1 MNYFTK
7 VLKYGLD
14 YTYYGVLNIVFNI
27 LYAIFS
33 ALAFVS
39 FIPML
44 DVLFKQ
50 TKGVYI
56 KPEYFGISNIR
67 EYLEDYFN
75 YYISRQLETDI
86 SSTLILVVGIVIFFF
101 LMKNLF
107 NYLALYNIT
116 FVKNGLLKNLR
127 GKLYSKVVSM
137 PISYFLNKKKGDLMS
152 RITADILEIQ
162 TSYLSILELMVRE
175 PLTILFTLIVMF
187 TISPELTLFV
197 ILFIPISGFIISII
211 GKKLRKDS
219 KEVQQQQSN
228 FLSMIDET
236 ISGQKVIKSFLSESF
251 FNQKFDSINEM
262 LYKFSNKV
270 INRKNLAGPF
280 SEFMGILVI
289 GVLLW
294 FGGKMVLINETIS
307 GTTFIVFMGLAY
319 NILTPAKNL
328 SKSFYSIKKG
338 NAAAER
344 VFEIIEFKPE
354 NDSNRDQL
362 LETFIDKIE
371 FKNVDFSFGQT
382 KILDKISFTIK
393 KGESVALVG
402 SSGSGK
408 TTIANLLNGFYNSD
422 SGSISIDGME
432 ISSITRESL
441 YKKISIVTQESILF
455 NDTIMNNIRIG
466 DLDSIDGDIINA
478 AKEANAHEFILEQ
491 NEKYDTNIGDYGGK
505 LSGGQKQRITIARA
519 MLKSPSILI
528 LDEATSSLDSESE
541 KHVQS
546 AIENLMNQRTVF
558 VIAHR
563 LSTVH
568 NASKI
573 LVLDNGK
580 IVQEGKHEELV
591 NIDGLYKQLHKM
603 QFRT

>member
-50 TKGVYI
+50 TKEVYI
-56 KPEYFGISNIR
+56 EPEYSGISNIR

-127 GKLYSKVVSM
+127 GKLYSKVISM

-344 VFEIIEFKPE
+344 VFEIIEFKTE

-362 LETFIDKIE
+362 LETFKDKIE
-371 FKNVDFSFGQT
+371 FKNVDFSYGQS

-393 KGESVALVG
+393 KGQSVALVG

-491 NEKYDTNIGDYGGK
+491 SEKYDTNIGDYGGK

-541 KHVQS
+541 KKIQD
-546 AIENLMNQRTVF
+546 AIDKLMLDKTSLI
-558 VIAHR
+558 IAHKF
-563 LSTVH
+563 STIKKCD
-568 NASKI
+568 KI
-573 LVLDNGK
+573 ILIDKGR
-580 IVQEGKHEELV
+580 IVAEGTHDELI
-591 NIDGLYKQLHKM
+591 NSNSSYKNMNELQM
-603 QFRT
+603 

>member
-50 TKGVYI
+50 TKEVYI
-56 KPEYFGISNIR
+56 EPEYSGISNIR

-127 GKLYSKVVSM
+127 GKLYSKVISM

-344 VFEIIEFKPE
+344 VFEIIEFKTE

-362 LETFIDKIE
+362 LETFKDKIE
-371 FKNVDFSFGQT
+371 FKNVDFSYGQS

-393 KGESVALVG
+393 KGQSVALVG

-491 NEKYDTNIGDYGGK
+491 SEKYDTNIGDYGGK
-505 LSGGQKQRITIARA
+505 LSGGQKQRLTIARA

-541 KHVQS
+541 KKIQD
-546 AIENLMNQRTVF
+546 AIDKLMLDKTSLI
-558 VIAHR
+558 IAHKF
-563 LSTVH
+563 STIKKCD
-568 NASKI
+568 KI
-573 LVLDNGK
+573 ILIDKGR
-580 IVQEGKHEELV
+580 IVAEGTHDELI
-591 NIDGLYKQLHKM
+591 NSNSSYKNMNELQM
-603 QFRT
+603 

>member
-50 TKGVYI
+50 TKEVYI
-56 KPEYFGISNIR
+56 EPEYSGISNVR

-127 GKLYSKVVSM
+127 GKLYSKVISM

-344 VFEIIEFKPE
+344 VFEIIEFKTE

-362 LETFIDKIE
+362 LETFKDKIE
-371 FKNVDFSFGQT
+371 FKNVDFSYGQS

-393 KGESVALVG
+393 KGQSVALVG

-491 NEKYDTNIGDYGGK
+491 SEKYDTNIGDYGGK

-541 KHVQS
+541 KKIQD
-546 AIENLMNQRTVF
+546 AIDKLMLDKTSLI
-558 VIAHR
+558 IAHKF
-563 LSTVH
+563 STIKKCD
-568 NASKI
+568 KI
-573 LVLDNGK
+573 ILIDKGR
-580 IVQEGKHEELV
+580 IVAEGTHDELI
-591 NIDGLYKQLHKM
+591 NSNSSYKNMNELQM
-603 QFRT
+603 

>member
-1 MNYFTK
+1 MNYFTR
-7 VLKYGLD
+7 VLKYGID
-14 YTYYGVLNIVFNI
+14 YSYFGLLNIVFNI
-27 LYAIFS
+27 LDAIFS

-50 TKGVYI
+50 TEIVYT
-56 KPEYFGISNIR
+56 KPEYTGIGNIR
-67 EYLEDYFN
+67 EYLESYFN
-75 YYISRQLETDI
+75 YYLSNQLETDV
-86 SSTLILVVGIVIFFF
+86 SSTLIIVVGIVVFFF
-101 LMKNLF
+101 LMKNIF

-127 GKLYSKVVSM
+127 ENLYSKVLNM

-187 TISPELTLFV
+187 TISPRLTLFV
-197 ILFIPISGFIISII
+197 TLFIPISGFIISII

-228 FLSMIDET
+228 FLSIIDET

-251 FNQKFDSINEM
+251 FLDKFKSINS
-262 LYKFSNKV
+262 LLFKFSNKV

-344 VFEIIEFKPE
+344 VFEIIEYNNDRVDQKRDVELIKFE
-354 NDSNRDQL
+354 NKI
-362 LETFIDKIE
+362 TFENIE
-371 FKNVDFSFGQT
+371 FNYGDS
-382 KILDKISFTIK
+382 KILDKISFTIN

-408 TTIANLLNGFYNSD
+408 TTIANILNGFFNPK
-422 SGSISIDGME
+422 SGNLLIDNNNISQ
-432 ISSITRESL
+432 ITKESL
-441 YKKISIVTQESILF
+441 YKNISIVTQESILF
-455 NDTIMNNIRIG
+455 NDSILNNIKIG
-466 DLDSIDGDIINA
+466 NLDSKKEDVINA
-478 AKEANAHEFILEQ
+478 AKEANAHEFIEQ
-491 NEKYDTNIGDYGGK
+491 QLDGYNTMIGDYGNK
-505 LSGGQKQRITIARA
+505 LSGGQKQRLTIARA

-528 LDEATSSLDSESE
+528 LDEATSSLDSKSE
-541 KHVQS
+541 KKIQD
-546 AIENLMNQRTVF
+546 AINKLMQGKTSLI
-558 VIAHR
+558 IAHKF
-563 LSTVH
+563 STIKKCD
-568 NASKI
+568 KI
-573 LVLDNGK
+573 ILIDKGK
-580 IVQEGKHEELV
+580 IIAQGTHEELI
-591 NIDGLYKQLHKM
+591 NSNSSYKNMNELQI
-603 QFRT
+603 

>member
-1 MNYFTK
+1 MNYFTR

-14 YTYYGVLNIVFNI
+14 YTYYGVLNIIFNI

-50 TKGVYI
+50 TKDVYTE
-56 KPEYFGISNIR
+56 PEYSGISNIR

-127 GKLYSKVVSM
+127 GKLYSRVISM

-236 ISGQKVIKSFLSESF
+236 ISGQKVIKSFLSESY
-251 FNQKFDSINEM
+251 FNQKFNSINKM

-344 VFEIIEFKPE
+344 VFEIIEFQPD

-362 LETFIDKIE
+362 LETFNDKIE
-371 FKNVDFSFGQT
+371 FKNVDFSYGQT
-382 KILDKISFTIK
+382 KILDKITFSIK

-408 TTIANLLNGFYNSD
+408 TTIANLLNGFYNSN

-432 ISSITRESL
+432 ISSITRDSL
-441 YKKISIVTQESILF
+441 YKNISIVTQESILF

-466 DLDSIDGDIINA
+466 DLDSMDEDIVNA
-478 AKEANAHEFILEQ
+478 AKEANAHEFIIQQIEQ
-491 NEKYDTNIGDYGGK
+491 YDTNIGDYGGK
-505 LSGGQKQRITIARA
+505 LSGGQKQRLTIARA

-541 KHVQS
+541 KKIQD
-546 AIENLMNQRTVF
+546 AIDKLMLDKTSLI
-558 VIAHR
+558 IAHKF
-563 LSTVH
+563 STIKKCD
-568 NASKI
+568 KI
-573 LVLDNGK
+573 ILIDKGR
-580 IVQEGKHEELV
+580 IVAEGTHDELI
-591 NIDGLYKQLHKM
+591 NSNSSYKNMNELQM
-603 QFRT
+603 

>member
-7 VLKYGLD
+7 VLKYGLE
-14 YTYYGVLNIVFNI
+14 YSYFAVLNILFNI

-50 TKGVYI
+50 TKKVYEA
-56 KPEYFGISNIR
+56 PVYLGIGNIR
-67 EYLEDYFN
+67 EYAENYFN
-75 YYISRQLETDI
+75 YYISKQLETDI
-86 SSTLILVVGIVIFFF
+86 STTLIIVVSIVIFFF
-101 LMKNLF
+101 LMKNVF
-107 NYLALYNIT
+107 NYLALFNIT
-116 FVKNGLLKNLR
+116 FVKNGLLKKLR
-127 GKLYSKVVSM
+127 ESLYSKVLVM
-137 PISYFLNKKKGDLMS
+137 PIPYFINKKKGDLMS

-211 GKKLRKDS
+211 GKRLRKDS

-228 FLSMIDET
+228 FLSIIDET

-251 FNQKFDSINEM
+251 FSRKFDKINHL
-262 LYKFSNKV
+262 LYKYSNKV

-294 FGGKMVLINETIS
+294 FGGRMVLVSESIS

-344 VFEIIEFKPE
+344 VFEIIEYDKYSNDGTRNIEIEEFK
-354 NDSNRDQL
+354 
-362 LETFIDKIE
+362 DKISFQDLE
-371 FKNVDFSFGQT
+371 FSYGES
-382 KILDKISFTIK
+382 KILDGITFTIK

-408 TTIANLLNGFYNSD
+408 STIANLLNGFFSAD
-422 SGSISIDGME
+422 SGSLLIDGIN
-432 ISSITRESL
+432 ISDIKRESL
-441 YKKISIVTQESILF
+441 YKNISIVTQESILF
-455 NDTIMNNIRIG
+455 NDNIFNNIKIG
-466 DLDSIDGDIINA
+466 NLDSEKEDIISA
-478 AKEANAHEFILEQ
+478 AKEANAHEFIEEQ
-491 NEKYDTNIGDYGGK
+491 INGYETVIGDYGNK
-505 LSGGQKQRITIARA
+505 LSGGQKQRLTIARA

-528 LDEATSSLDSESE
+528 LDEATSSLDSKSE
-541 KHVQS
+541 KKIQD
-546 AIENLMNQRTVF
+546 AINKLMQGKTSLI
-558 VIAHR
+558 IAHKF
-563 LSTVH
+563 STIKKCD
-568 NASKI
+568 KI
-573 LVLDNGK
+573 ILIDKGR
-580 IVQEGKHEELV
+580 IIAQGTHEELI
-591 NIDGLYKQLHKM
+591 NSNSSYKNMNELQI
-603 QFRT
+603 

>member
-1 MNYFTK
+1 MNYFTR
-7 VLKYGLD
+7 VLKYGID
-14 YTYYGVLNIVFNI
+14 YSYFGLLNILFNI

-50 TKGVYI
+50 TEIIYT
-56 KPEYFGISNIR
+56 KPEYTGIGNIR
-67 EYLEDYFN
+67 EYLESYFN
-75 YYISRQLETDI
+75 YYLSNQLETDV
-86 SSTLILVVGIVIFFF
+86 SSTLIIVVGIVVFFF
-101 LMKNLF
+101 LMKNIF

-127 GKLYSKVVSM
+127 ENLYSKVLNM

-187 TISPELTLFV
+187 TISPRLTLFV
-197 ILFIPISGFIISII
+197 TLFIPISGFIISII

-228 FLSMIDET
+228 FLSIIDET

-251 FNQKFDSINEM
+251 FLDKFKGINS
-262 LYKFSNKV
+262 LLFKFSNKV

-294 FGGKMVLINETIS
+294 FGGKMVLISETIS

-344 VFEIIEFKPE
+344 VFEIIEYNNDRVDQKRDVELIKFE
-354 NDSNRDQL
+354 NKI
-362 LETFIDKIE
+362 TFENIE
-371 FKNVDFSFGQT
+371 FNYGDS
-382 KILDKISFTIK
+382 KILDKISFTIN

-408 TTIANLLNGFYNSD
+408 TTIANILNGFFNPK
-422 SGSISIDGME
+422 SGNLLIDNNNISK
-432 ISSITRESL
+432 ITKESL
-441 YKKISIVTQESILF
+441 YKNISIVTQESILF
-455 NDTIMNNIRIG
+455 NDSILNNIKIG
-466 DLDSIDGDIINA
+466 NLDSKKEDVINA
-478 AKEANAHEFILEQ
+478 AKEANAHEFIEQ
-491 NEKYDTNIGDYGGK
+491 QLDGYNTMIGDYGNK
-505 LSGGQKQRITIARA
+505 LSGGQKQRLTIARA

-528 LDEATSSLDSESE
+528 LDEATSSLDSKSE
-541 KHVQS
+541 KKIQD
-546 AIENLMNQRTVF
+546 AINKLMQGKTSLI
-558 VIAHR
+558 IAHKF
-563 LSTVH
+563 STIKKCD
-568 NASKI
+568 KI
-573 LVLDNGK
+573 ILIDKGK
-580 IVQEGKHEELV
+580 IIAQGTHEELI
-591 NIDGLYKQLHKM
+591 NSNSSYKNMNELQI
-603 QFRT
+603 

>member
-14 YTYYGVLNIVFNI
+14 YTYFGVLNIVFNI

-50 TKGVYI
+50 TKEVYTE
-56 KPEYFGISNIR
+56 PQYSGINNIR

-75 YYISRQLETDI
+75 YYISKQLETDI
-86 SSTLILVVGIVIFFF
+86 SSTLILVIGIVIFFF

-116 FVKNGLLKNLR
+116 FLKNGLLKELR
-127 GKLYSKVVSM
+127 GKLYSKVISM

-175 PLTILFTLIVMF
+175 PLTIFFTLVVMF

-251 FNQKFDSINEM
+251 FNQKFNSINEM
-262 LYKFSNKV
+262 LYRFSNKV

-294 FGGKMVLINETIS
+294 FGGKMVLINQTIS

-344 VFEIIEFKPE
+344 VFEIIEYIPD
-354 NDSNRDQL
+354 NDSNRDQV
-362 LETFIDKIE
+362 LETFSDKIE
-371 FKNVDFSFGQT
+371 FKNVDFSYGQS
-382 KILDKISFTIK
+382 KILNKISFTIK
-393 KGESVALVG
+393 KGQSVALVG

-408 TTIANLLNGFYNSD
+408 TTIANLLNGFYNSE
-422 SGSISIDGME
+422 SGSISIDGMK

-441 YKKISIVTQESILF
+441 YKNISIVTQESILF

-466 DLDSIDGDIINA
+466 DLDSTDEDIVNA
-478 AKEANAHEFILEQ
+478 AKEANADKFIHEQIK
-491 NEKYDTNIGDYGGK
+491 KYDTNIGDYGGK
-505 LSGGQKQRITIARA
+505 LSGGQKQRLTIARA

-528 LDEATSSLDSESE
+528 LDEATASLDSESE
-541 KHVQS
+541 KKIQD
-546 AIENLMNQRTVF
+546 AIEKLMEGKTSLI
-558 VIAHR
+558 IAHKF
-563 LSTVH
+563 STIKKCD
-568 NASKI
+568 KI
-573 LVLDNGK
+573 LVLDKGR
-580 IVQEGKHEELV
+580 IVAEGSHEELI
-591 NIDGLYKQLHKM
+591 NSNSSYKNMNDLQI
-603 QFRT
+603 

>member
-1 MNYFTK
+1 MNYFTR
-7 VLKYGLD
+7 VLKYGID
-14 YTYYGVLNIVFNI
+14 YSYFGLLNILFNI

-50 TKGVYI
+50 TEIVYT
-56 KPEYFGISNIR
+56 KPEYTGIGNIR
-67 EYLEDYFN
+67 EYLESYFN
-75 YYISRQLETDI
+75 YYLSNQLETDV
-86 SSTLILVVGIVIFFF
+86 SSTLIIVVGIVVFFF
-101 LMKNLF
+101 LMKNIF

-127 GKLYSKVVSM
+127 ENLYSKVLNM

-187 TISPELTLFV
+187 TISPRLTLFV
-197 ILFIPISGFIISII
+197 TLFIPISGFIISII

-228 FLSMIDET
+228 FLSIIDET

-251 FNQKFDSINEM
+251 FLDKFKSINS
-262 LYKFSNKV
+262 LLFKFSNKV

-294 FGGKMVLINETIS
+294 FGGKMVLISETIS

-344 VFEIIEFKPE
+344 VFEIIEYNNDRVDQKRDVELIKFE
-354 NDSNRDQL
+354 NKI
-362 LETFIDKIE
+362 TFENIE
-371 FKNVDFSFGQT
+371 FNYGDS
-382 KILDKISFTIK
+382 KILDKISFTIN

-408 TTIANLLNGFYNSD
+408 TTIANILNGFFNPK
-422 SGSISIDGME
+422 SGNLLIDNNNISQ
-432 ISSITRESL
+432 ITKESL
-441 YKKISIVTQESILF
+441 YKNISIVTQESILF
-455 NDTIMNNIRIG
+455 NDSILNNIKIG
-466 DLDSIDGDIINA
+466 NLDSKKEDVINA
-478 AKEANAHEFILEQ
+478 AKEANAHEFIEQ
-491 NEKYDTNIGDYGGK
+491 QLDGYNTMIGDYGNK
-505 LSGGQKQRITIARA
+505 LSGGQKQRLTIARA

-528 LDEATSSLDSESE
+528 LDEATSSLDSKSE
-541 KHVQS
+541 KKIQD
-546 AIENLMNQRTVF
+546 AINKLMQGKTSLI
-558 VIAHR
+558 IAHKF
-563 LSTVH
+563 STIKKCD
-568 NASKI
+568 KI
-573 LVLDNGK
+573 ILIDKGR
-580 IVQEGKHEELV
+580 IIAQGTHEELI
-591 NIDGLYKQLHKM
+591 NSNSSYKNMNELQI
-603 QFRT
+603 

>member
-50 TKGVYI
+50 TKEVYI
-56 KPEYFGISNIR
+56 EPEYSGISNIR
-67 EYLEDYFN
+67 EYLQDYFN

-127 GKLYSKVVSM
+127 GKLYSKVISM

-344 VFEIIEFKPE
+344 VFEIIEFKPD

-362 LETFIDKIE
+362 LETFKDKIE
-371 FKNVDFSFGQT
+371 FKNVDFSYGQS
-382 KILDKISFTIK
+382 KILDEISFTIK
-393 KGESVALVG
+393 KGQSVALVG

-466 DLDSIDGDIINA
+466 DLDSIDENIVNA

-491 NEKYDTNIGDYGGK
+491 SEKYDTNIGDYGGK
-505 LSGGQKQRITIARA
+505 LSGGQKQRLTIARA

-541 KHVQS
+541 KKIQD
-546 AIENLMNQRTVF
+546 AIDKLMLNKTSLI
-558 VIAHR
+558 IAHKF
-563 LSTVH
+563 STIKKCD
-568 NASKI
+568 KI
-573 LVLDNGK
+573 ILIDKGR
-580 IVQEGKHEELV
+580 IVAEGTHDELI
-591 NIDGLYKQLHKM
+591 NSNSSYKNMNELQM
-603 QFRT
+603 

>member
-1 MNYFTK
+1 MSYFTR
-7 VLKYGLD
+7 VLKYGIE
-14 YTYYGVLNIVFNI
+14 YYYYGVLNILFNI

-50 TKGVYI
+50 TKTVYTEP
-56 KPEYFGISNIR
+56 KYVGFSNIL
-67 EYLEDYFN
+67 EYTEDYFN
-75 YYISRQLETDI
+75 YYLSNQLETDI

-127 GKLYSKVVSM
+127 ENLYSKVLNM

-175 PLTILFTLIVMF
+175 PLTIIFTLIVMF
-187 TISPELTLFV
+187 TISPQLTIFV
-197 ILFIPISGFIISII
+197 SIFIPISGFIISII

-228 FLSMIDET
+228 FLSIIDET
-236 ISGQKVIKSFLSESF
+236 ISGQKVIKSFLSENF
-251 FNQKFDSINEM
+251 FHNKFKSINYL
-262 LYKFSNKV
+262 LYRFSNKV

-280 SEFMGILVI
+280 SEFMGILII

-294 FGGKMVLINETIS
+294 FGGKMVLISETIS

-344 VFEIIEFKPE
+344 VFEIIEYNKNK
-354 NDSNRDQL
+354 NDEKR
-362 LETFIDKIE
+362 TVE
-371 FKNVDFSFGQT
+371 FKKFEKQITFNNVEFKYGEQ

-408 TTIANLLNGFYNSD
+408 TTIANLLNGFFSPT
-422 SGSISIDGME
+422 SGNLLIDDMDISN
-432 ISSITRESL
+432 ITKKSL
-441 YKKISIVTQESILF
+441 YRNISIVTQESILF
-455 NDTIMNNIRIG
+455 NDSILNNIRIG
-466 DLDSIDGDIINA
+466 NLDASKEDIIEA
-478 AKEANAHEFILEQ
+478 SKEANAHEFIQEQ
-491 NEKYDTNIGDYGGK
+491 LNKYDTTIGDYGNN
-505 LSGGQKQRITIARA
+505 LSGGQKQRLTIARA

-528 LDEATSSLDSESE
+528 LDEATSSLDSKSE
-541 KHVQS
+541 KKIQDE
-546 AIENLMNQRTVF
+546 IDKLMYGKTSLI
-558 VIAHR
+558 IAHKF
-563 LSTVH
+563 STIK
-568 NASKI
+568 NCDKI
-573 LVLDNGK
+573 ILIDKGR
-580 IVQEGKHEELV
+580 IIAEGTHEELI
-591 NIDGLYKQLHKM
+591 NSNSSYKNLNELQI
-603 QFRT
+603 

>member
-1 MNYFTK
+1 MSYFTR
-7 VLKYGLD
+7 VLKYGID
-14 YTYYGVLNIVFNI
+14 YSYFGLLNLLFNI

-50 TKGVYI
+50 TEITYS
-56 KPEYFGISNIR
+56 KPEYTGIGNIR
-67 EYLEDYFN
+67 EYLENYFN
-75 YYISRQLETDI
+75 YYLSNQLETDV
-86 SSTLILVVGIVIFFF
+86 SSTLIIVVGIVVFFF
-101 LMKNLF
+101 LMKNIF

-127 GKLYSKVVSM
+127 ENLYSKVLNM

-187 TISPELTLFV
+187 TISPRLTLFV
-197 ILFIPISGFIISII
+197 TLFIPISGFIISII

-228 FLSMIDET
+228 FLSIIDET

-251 FNQKFDSINEM
+251 FLDKFKSINS
-262 LYKFSNKV
+262 LLFKFSNKV

-294 FGGKMVLINETIS
+294 FGGKMVLISETIS

-344 VFEIIEFKPE
+344 VFEIIEYNNDRVDQKRDVELIKFE
-354 NDSNRDQL
+354 NKI
-362 LETFIDKIE
+362 TFENIE
-371 FKNVDFSFGQT
+371 FNYGDS
-382 KILDKISFTIK
+382 KILDKISFTIN

-408 TTIANLLNGFYNSD
+408 TTIANILNGFFNPK
-422 SGSISIDGME
+422 SGNLLIDNNNISQ
-432 ISSITRESL
+432 ITKESL
-441 YKKISIVTQESILF
+441 YKNISIVTQESILF
-455 NDTIMNNIRIG
+455 NDSILNNIKIG
-466 DLDSIDGDIINA
+466 NLDSKKEDVINA
-478 AKEANAHEFILEQ
+478 AKEANAHEFIEQ
-491 NEKYDTNIGDYGGK
+491 QLDGYNTMIGDYGNK
-505 LSGGQKQRITIARA
+505 LSGGQKQRLTIARA

-528 LDEATSSLDSESE
+528 LDEATSSLDSKSE
-541 KHVQS
+541 KKIQD
-546 AIENLMNQRTVF
+546 AINKLMEGKTSLI
-558 VIAHR
+558 IAHKF
-563 LSTVH
+563 STIKKCD
-568 NASKI
+568 KI
-573 LVLDNGK
+573 ILIDKGK
-580 IVQEGKHEELV
+580 IIAQGTHEELI
-591 NIDGLYKQLHKM
+591 NSNSSYKNMNELQI
-603 QFRT
+603 

>member
-1 MNYFTK
+1 MNYFTR
-7 VLKYGLD
+7 VLKYGID
-14 YTYYGVLNIVFNI
+14 YSYFGLLNILFNI

-50 TKGVYI
+50 TEIVYT
-56 KPEYFGISNIR
+56 KPEYTGIGNIR
-67 EYLEDYFN
+67 EYLESYFN
-75 YYISRQLETDI
+75 YYLSNQLETDV
-86 SSTLILVVGIVIFFF
+86 SSTLIIVVGIVVFFF
-101 LMKNLF
+101 LMKNIF

-127 GKLYSKVVSM
+127 ENLYSKVLNM

-187 TISPELTLFV
+187 TISPRLTLFV
-197 ILFIPISGFIISII
+197 TLFIPISGFIISII

-228 FLSMIDET
+228 FLSIIDET

-251 FNQKFDSINEM
+251 FLDKFKSINS
-262 LYKFSNKV
+262 LLFKFSNKV

-294 FGGKMVLINETIS
+294 FGGKMVLISETIS

-344 VFEIIEFKPE
+344 VFEIIEYNNDRVDQKRDVELIKFE
-354 NDSNRDQL
+354 NKI
-362 LETFIDKIE
+362 TFENIE
-371 FKNVDFSFGQT
+371 FNYGDS
-382 KILDKISFTIK
+382 KILDKISFTIN

-408 TTIANLLNGFYNSD
+408 TTIANILNGFFNPK
-422 SGSISIDGME
+422 SGNLLIDNNNISQ
-432 ISSITRESL
+432 ITKESL
-441 YKKISIVTQESILF
+441 YKNISIVTQESILF
-455 NDTIMNNIRIG
+455 NDSILNNIKIG
-466 DLDSIDGDIINA
+466 NLDSKKEDVINA
-478 AKEANAHEFILEQ
+478 AKESNAHEFIEQ
-491 NEKYDTNIGDYGGK
+491 QLDGYNTMIGDYGNK
-505 LSGGQKQRITIARA
+505 LSGGQKQRLTIARA

-528 LDEATSSLDSESE
+528 LDEATSSLDSKSE
-541 KHVQS
+541 KKIQD
-546 AIENLMNQRTVF
+546 AINKLMQGKTSLI
-558 VIAHR
+558 IAHKF
-563 LSTVH
+563 STIKKCD
-568 NASKI
+568 KI
-573 LVLDNGK
+573 ILIDKGK
-580 IVQEGKHEELV
+580 IIAKGTHEELI
-591 NIDGLYKQLHKM
+591 NSNSSYKNMNELQI
-603 QFRT
+603 

>member
-50 TKGVYI
+50 TKEVYI
-56 KPEYFGISNIR
+56 EPEYSGISNVR

-127 GKLYSKVVSM
+127 GKLYSKVISM

-344 VFEIIEFKPE
+344 VFEIIEFKPD

-362 LETFIDKIE
+362 LETFKDKIE
-371 FKNVDFSFGQT
+371 FKNVDFSYGQS

-393 KGESVALVG
+393 KGQSVALVG

-491 NEKYDTNIGDYGGK
+491 SEKYDTNIGDYGGK
-505 LSGGQKQRITIARA
+505 LSGGQKQRLTIARA

-541 KHVQS
+541 KKIQD
-546 AIENLMNQRTVF
+546 AIDKLMVDKTSLI
-558 VIAHR
+558 IAHKF
-563 LSTVH
+563 STIKKCD
-568 NASKI
+568 KI
-573 LVLDNGK
+573 ILIDKGR
-580 IVQEGKHEELV
+580 IVAEGTHDELI
-591 NIDGLYKQLHKM
+591 NSNSSYKNMNELQM
-603 QFRT
+603 

>member
-7 VLKYGLD
+7 VLKYGLE
-14 YTYYGVLNIVFNI
+14 YSYFAVLNILFNI

-50 TKGVYI
+50 TKKVYEV
-56 KPEYFGISNIR
+56 PEYSGIGNIR
-67 EYLEDYFN
+67 EYAENYFN
-75 YYISRQLETDI
+75 YYISKQLETDI
-86 SSTLILVVGIVIFFF
+86 STTLIIVVSIVIFFF
-101 LMKNLF
+101 LMKNVF
-107 NYLALYNIT
+107 NYLALFNIT
-116 FVKNGLLKNLR
+116 FVKNGLLKKLR
-127 GKLYSKVVSM
+127 ESLYSKVLVM
-137 PISYFLNKKKGDLMS
+137 PIPYFINKKKGDLMS

-211 GKKLRKDS
+211 GKRLRKDS

-228 FLSMIDET
+228 FLSIIDET

-251 FNQKFDSINEM
+251 FSRKFDKINHS
-262 LYKFSNKV
+262 LYKYSNKV

-294 FGGKMVLINETIS
+294 FGGRMVLVSESIS

-344 VFEIIEFKPE
+344 VFEIIEYDKYTNDGTQNIEIEEFK
-354 NDSNRDQL
+354 
-362 LETFIDKIE
+362 DKISFQDLE
-371 FKNVDFSFGQT
+371 FSYGES
-382 KILDKISFTIK
+382 KILDGITFTIK

-408 TTIANLLNGFYNSD
+408 STIANLLNGFFSAD
-422 SGSISIDGME
+422 SGSLLIDGIN
-432 ISSITRESL
+432 ISDIKRESL
-441 YKKISIVTQESILF
+441 YKNISIVTQESILF
-455 NDTIMNNIRIG
+455 NDNIFNNIKIG
-466 DLDSIDGDIINA
+466 NLDAEKEDIIRA
-478 AKEANAHEFILEQ
+478 AKEANAHEFIEEQ
-491 NEKYDTNIGDYGGK
+491 INGYETVIGDYGNK
-505 LSGGQKQRITIARA
+505 LSGGQKQRLTIARA

-528 LDEATSSLDSESE
+528 LDEATSSLDSKSE
-541 KHVQS
+541 KKIQD
-546 AIENLMNQRTVF
+546 AINKLMQGKTSLI
-558 VIAHR
+558 IAHKF
-563 LSTVH
+563 STIKKCD
-568 NASKI
+568 KI
-573 LVLDNGK
+573 ILIDKGR
-580 IVQEGKHEELV
+580 IIAQGTHEELI
-591 NIDGLYKQLHKM
+591 NSNSSYKNMNELQI
-603 QFRT
+603 

>member
-7 VLKYGLD
+7 VLKYGLE
-14 YTYYGVLNIVFNI
+14 YSYFAVLNIIFNI

-50 TKGVYI
+50 TKKVYEAPI
-56 KPEYFGISNIR
+56 YSGIGNIR
-67 EYLEDYFN
+67 EYAENYFN
-75 YYISRQLETDI
+75 YYISKQLETDI
-86 SSTLILVVGIVIFFF
+86 SITLIIVVSIVIFFF
-101 LMKNLF
+101 LMKNVF
-107 NYLALYNIT
+107 NYLALFNIT
-116 FVKNGLLKNLR
+116 FVKNGLLKKLR
-127 GKLYSKVVSM
+127 ENLYSKVLVM
-137 PISYFLNKKKGDLMS
+137 PIPYFINKKKGDLMS

-219 KEVQQQQSN
+219 KQVQQQQSN
-228 FLSMIDET
+228 FLSILDET
-236 ISGQKVIKSFLSESF
+236 INGQKVIKSFLSESF
-251 FNQKFDSINEM
+251 FSRKFDKINYL
-262 LYKFSNKV
+262 LYRYSNKV

-294 FGGKMVLINETIS
+294 FGGRMVLVSESIS

-344 VFEIIEFKPE
+344 VFEIIEYDKYTNDRARNLEIEKFK
-354 NDSNRDQL
+354 
-362 LETFIDKIE
+362 DKISFQDLE
-371 FKNVDFSFGQT
+371 FSYGES
-382 KILDKISFTIK
+382 KILDGITFTIK

-408 TTIANLLNGFYNSD
+408 TTIANLLNGFFSAD
-422 SGSISIDGME
+422 SGSLLIDGIN
-432 ISSITRESL
+432 ISDIKRESL
-441 YKKISIVTQESILF
+441 YKNISIVTQESILF
-455 NDTIMNNIRIG
+455 NDNIFNNIKIG
-466 DLDSIDGDIINA
+466 NLDAEKEDIISA
-478 AKEANAHEFILEQ
+478 AKEANAHEFIEEQ
-491 NEKYDTNIGDYGGK
+491 INGYETVIGDYGNK
-505 LSGGQKQRITIARA
+505 LSGGQKQRLTIARA

-528 LDEATSSLDSESE
+528 LDEATSSLDSKSE
-541 KHVQS
+541 KKIQD
-546 AIENLMNQRTVF
+546 AINKLMQGKTSLI
-558 VIAHR
+558 IAHKF
-563 LSTVH
+563 STIRKCD
-568 NASKI
+568 KI
-573 LVLDNGK
+573 ILIDKGR
-580 IVQEGKHEELV
+580 IIAQGTHEELI
-591 NIDGLYKQLHKM
+591 NSNSLYKNMNELQI
-603 QFRT
+603 

>member
-7 VLKYGLD
+7 VLKYGLE
-14 YTYYGVLNIVFNI
+14 YSYFAVLNILFNI

-50 TKGVYI
+50 TKKVYEV
-56 KPEYFGISNIR
+56 PVYSGIGNIR
-67 EYLEDYFN
+67 EYAENYFN
-75 YYISRQLETDI
+75 YYISKQLETDI
-86 SSTLILVVGIVIFFF
+86 STTLIIVVSIVIFFF
-101 LMKNLF
+101 LMKNVF
-107 NYLALYNIT
+107 NYLALFNIT
-116 FVKNGLLKNLR
+116 FVKNGLLRKLR
-127 GKLYSKVVSM
+127 ESLYSKVLVM
-137 PISYFLNKKKGDLMS
+137 PIPYFINKKKGDLMS

-211 GKKLRKDS
+211 GKRLRKDS
-219 KEVQQQQSN
+219 KEVQKQQSN
-228 FLSMIDET
+228 FLSIIDET

-251 FNQKFDSINEM
+251 FSRKFDKINHS
-262 LYKFSNKV
+262 LYKYSNKV

-294 FGGKMVLINETIS
+294 FGGRMVLVSESIS

-344 VFEIIEFKPE
+344 VFEIIEYDKYTNDGTRNIEIEEFK
-354 NDSNRDQL
+354 
-362 LETFIDKIE
+362 DKISFQDLE
-371 FKNVDFSFGQT
+371 FSYGES
-382 KILDKISFTIK
+382 KILDGITFTIK

-408 TTIANLLNGFYNSD
+408 STIANLLNGFFSAD
-422 SGSISIDGME
+422 SGSLLIDGIN
-432 ISSITRESL
+432 ISDIKRESL
-441 YKKISIVTQESILF
+441 YKNISIVTQESILF
-455 NDTIMNNIRIG
+455 NDNIFNNIKIG
-466 DLDSIDGDIINA
+466 NLDAEKEDIIRA
-478 AKEANAHEFILEQ
+478 AKEANAHEFIEEQ
-491 NEKYDTNIGDYGGK
+491 INGYETVIGDYGNK
-505 LSGGQKQRITIARA
+505 LSGGQKQRLTIARA

-528 LDEATSSLDSESE
+528 LDEATSSLDSKSE
-541 KHVQS
+541 KKIQD
-546 AIENLMNQRTVF
+546 AINKLMQGKTSLI
-558 VIAHR
+558 IAHKF
-563 LSTVH
+563 STIKKCD
-568 NASKI
+568 KI
-573 LVLDNGK
+573 ILIDKGR
-580 IVQEGKHEELV
+580 IIAQGTHEELI
-591 NIDGLYKQLHKM
+591 NSNSSYKNMNELQI
-603 QFRT
+603 

>member
-1 MNYFTK
+1 MNYFTR

-14 YTYYGVLNIVFNI
+14 YSYFAVLNIIFNI

-50 TKGVYI
+50 TKKVYI
-56 KPEYFGISNIR
+56 EPEYTGISDIR
-67 EYLEDYFN
+67 EYAENYFN
-75 YYISRQLETDI
+75 YYISKQLETDI
-86 SSTLILVVGIVIFFF
+86 SSTLVIVVSIVIFFF
-101 LMKNLF
+101 LMKNIF

-116 FVKNGLLKNLR
+116 FVKNGLLKKLR
-127 GKLYSKVVSM
+127 ENLYSKVLLM

-187 TISPELTLFV
+187 TISPSLTLFV

-228 FLSMIDET
+228 FLSIIDET
-236 ISGQKVIKSFLSESF
+236 ISGQKVIKSFISESF
-251 FNQKFDSINEM
+251 FLKKFDQINNL
-262 LYKFSNKV
+262 LYRYSNKV
-270 INRKNLAGPF
+270 VNRKNLAGPF

-294 FGGKMVLINETIS
+294 FGGKMVLINASIS

-344 VFEIIEFKPE
+344 VFEIIEYNKE
-354 NDSNRDQL
+354 VNDLGRSIDMN
-362 LETFIDKIE
+362 EFNDKISFKDLE
-371 FKNVDFSFGQT
+371 FSYGES
-382 KILDKISFTIK
+382 KIIDKISFTIN
-393 KGESVALVG
+393 KGESIALVG

-408 TTIANLLNGFYNSD
+408 TTIANLLNGFFSANS
-422 SGSISIDGME
+422 GNIIIDG
-432 ISSITRESL
+432 INITDIRRESL
-441 YKKISIVTQESILF
+441 YKNISIVTQESILF
-455 NDTIMNNIRIG
+455 NDTIFNNIKIG
-466 DLDSIDGDIINA
+466 NLDSNKKDIINA
-478 AKEANAHEFILEQ
+478 AKEANAHDFIEDQ
-491 NEKYDTNIGDYGGK
+491 VNGYDTVIGDYGNK
-505 LSGGQKQRITIARA
+505 LSGGQKQRLTIARA

-528 LDEATSSLDSESE
+528 LDEATSSLDSKSE
-541 KHVQS
+541 KKIQD
-546 AIENLMNQRTVF
+546 AINKLMYGKTSLI
-558 VIAHR
+558 IAHKF
-563 LSTVH
+563 STIKKCD
-568 NASKI
+568 KI
-573 LVLDNGK
+573 ILIDKGR
-580 IVQEGKHEELV
+580 IVAQGTHDELI
-591 NIDGLYKQLHKM
+591 NSNSLYKNMNELQI
-603 QFRT
+603 

>member
-1 MNYFTK
+1 MNYFTR

-14 YTYYGVLNIVFNI
+14 YTYYGVLNIIFNI

-50 TKGVYI
+50 TKDVYTE
-56 KPEYFGISNIR
+56 PEYSGISNIR

-127 GKLYSKVVSM
+127 GKLYSRVISM

-236 ISGQKVIKSFLSESF
+236 ISGQKVIKSFLSESY
-251 FNQKFDSINEM
+251 FNQKFNRINEM

-344 VFEIIEFKPE
+344 VFEIIEFQPD

-362 LETFIDKIE
+362 LETFNDKIE
-371 FKNVDFSFGQT
+371 FKNVDFSYGQT
-382 KILDKISFTIK
+382 KILDKISFSIK

-408 TTIANLLNGFYNSD
+408 TTIANLLNGFYNSN

-432 ISSITRESL
+432 ISSITRDSL
-441 YKKISIVTQESILF
+441 YKNISIVTQESILF

-466 DLDSIDGDIINA
+466 DLDSMDEDIVNA
-478 AKEANAHEFILEQ
+478 AKEANAHEFIIQQIEQ
-491 NEKYDTNIGDYGGK
+491 YDTNIGDYGGK
-505 LSGGQKQRITIARA
+505 LSGGQKQRLTIARA

-541 KHVQS
+541 KKIQD
-546 AIENLMNQRTVF
+546 AIDKLMLDKTSLI
-558 VIAHR
+558 IAHKF
-563 LSTVH
+563 STIKKCD
-568 NASKI
+568 KI
-573 LVLDNGK
+573 ILIDKGR
-580 IVQEGKHEELV
+580 IVAEGTHDELI
-591 NIDGLYKQLHKM
+591 NSNSSYKNMNELQM
-603 QFRT
+603 

>member
-1 MNYFTK
+1 MNYFTR
-7 VLKYGLD
+7 VLKYGID
-14 YTYYGVLNIVFNI
+14 YSYFGLLNILFNI

-50 TKGVYI
+50 TEIVYT
-56 KPEYFGISNIR
+56 KPEYTGIGNIR
-67 EYLEDYFN
+67 EYLESYFN
-75 YYISRQLETDI
+75 YYLSNQLETDV
-86 SSTLILVVGIVIFFF
+86 SSTLIIVVGIVVFFF
-101 LMKNLF
+101 LMKNIF

-127 GKLYSKVVSM
+127 ENLYSKVLNM

-187 TISPELTLFV
+187 TISPRLTLFV
-197 ILFIPISGFIISII
+197 TLFIPISGFIISII

-228 FLSMIDET
+228 FLSIIDET

-251 FNQKFDSINEM
+251 FLDKFKSINS
-262 LYKFSNKV
+262 LLFKFSNKV

-294 FGGKMVLINETIS
+294 FGGKMVLISETIS

-344 VFEIIEFKPE
+344 VFEIIEYNNDRVDQKRDVELIKFE
-354 NDSNRDQL
+354 NKI
-362 LETFIDKIE
+362 TFENIE
-371 FKNVDFSFGQT
+371 FNYGDS
-382 KILDKISFTIK
+382 KILDKISFNIN

-408 TTIANLLNGFYNSD
+408 TTIANILNGFFNPK
-422 SGSISIDGME
+422 SGNLLIDNNNISQ
-432 ISSITRESL
+432 ITKESL
-441 YKKISIVTQESILF
+441 YKNISIVTQESILF
-455 NDTIMNNIRIG
+455 NDSILNNIKIG
-466 DLDSIDGDIINA
+466 NLDSKKEDVINA
-478 AKEANAHEFILEQ
+478 AKEANAHEFIEQ
-491 NEKYDTNIGDYGGK
+491 QLDGYNTMIGDYGNK
-505 LSGGQKQRITIARA
+505 LSGGQKQRLTIARA
-519 MLKSPSILI
+519 ILKSPSILI
-528 LDEATSSLDSESE
+528 LDEATSSLDSKSE
-541 KHVQS
+541 KKIQD
-546 AIENLMNQRTVF
+546 AINKLMEGKTSLI
-558 VIAHR
+558 IAHKF
-563 LSTVH
+563 STIKKCD
-568 NASKI
+568 KI
-573 LVLDNGK
+573 ILIDKGR
-580 IVQEGKHEELV
+580 IIAQGTHEELI
-591 NIDGLYKQLHKM
+591 NSNSSYKNMNELQI
-603 QFRT
+603 

>member
-50 TKGVYI
+50 TKEVYI
-56 KPEYFGISNIR
+56 EPEYSGISNIR

-86 SSTLILVVGIVIFFF
+86 SSTLILVVGIVVFFF

-127 GKLYSKVVSM
+127 GKLYSKVISM

-344 VFEIIEFKPE
+344 VFEIIEFKTE

-362 LETFIDKIE
+362 LETFKDKIE
-371 FKNVDFSFGQT
+371 FKNVDFSYGQS

-393 KGESVALVG
+393 KGQSVALVG

-541 KHVQS
+541 KKIQD
-546 AIENLMNQRTVF
+546 AIDKLMLDKTSLI
-558 VIAHR
+558 IAHKF
-563 LSTVH
+563 STIRKCD
-568 NASKI
+568 KI
-573 LVLDNGK
+573 ILIDKGR
-580 IVQEGKHEELV
+580 IVAEGTHDELI
-591 NIDGLYKQLHKM
+591 NSNSSYKNMNDLQI
-603 QFRT
+603 

>member
-1 MNYFTK
+1 MNYFTR
-7 VLKYGLD
+7 VLKYGID
-14 YTYYGVLNIVFNI
+14 YSYFGLLNILFNI

-50 TKGVYI
+50 TEIVYT
-56 KPEYFGISNIR
+56 KPEYTGIGNIR
-67 EYLEDYFN
+67 EYLESYFN
-75 YYISRQLETDI
+75 YYLSNQLETDV
-86 SSTLILVVGIVIFFF
+86 SSTLIIVVGIVVFFF
-101 LMKNLF
+101 LMKNIF

-127 GKLYSKVVSM
+127 ENLYSKVLNM

-187 TISPELTLFV
+187 TISPRLTLFV
-197 ILFIPISGFIISII
+197 TLFIPISGFIISII

-228 FLSMIDET
+228 FLSIIDET

-251 FNQKFDSINEM
+251 FLDKFKSINS
-262 LYKFSNKV
+262 LLFKFSNKV

-294 FGGKMVLINETIS
+294 FGGKMVLISETIS

-344 VFEIIEFKPE
+344 VFEIIEYNNDRVDQKRDVELIKFESKITFE
-354 NDSNRDQL
+354 N
-362 LETFIDKIE
+362 IE
-371 FKNVDFSFGQT
+371 FNYGDS
-382 KILDKISFTIK
+382 KILDKISFTIN

-408 TTIANLLNGFYNSD
+408 TTIANILNGFFNPK
-422 SGSISIDGME
+422 SGNLLIDNNNISQ
-432 ISSITRESL
+432 ITKESL
-441 YKKISIVTQESILF
+441 YKNISIVTQESILF
-455 NDTIMNNIRIG
+455 NDSILNNIKIG
-466 DLDSIDGDIINA
+466 NLDSKKEDVINA
-478 AKEANAHEFILEQ
+478 AKEANAHEFIEQ
-491 NEKYDTNIGDYGGK
+491 QLDGYNTMIGDYGNK
-505 LSGGQKQRITIARA
+505 LSGGQKQRLTIARA

-528 LDEATSSLDSESE
+528 LDEATSSLDSKSE
-541 KHVQS
+541 KKIQD
-546 AIENLMNQRTVF
+546 AINKLMQGKTSLI
-558 VIAHR
+558 IAHKF
-563 LSTVH
+563 STIKKCD
-568 NASKI
+568 KI
-573 LVLDNGK
+573 ILIDKGK
-580 IVQEGKHEELV
+580 IIAQGTHEELI
-591 NIDGLYKQLHKM
+591 NSNSSYKNMNELQI
-603 QFRT
+603 

>member
-1 MNYFTK
+1 MSYFTR
-7 VLKYGLD
+7 VLKYGIE
-14 YTYYGVLNIVFNI
+14 YYNYGVLNILFNI

-50 TKGVYI
+50 TKTVYTEP
-56 KPEYFGISNIR
+56 KYVGFSNIL
-67 EYLEDYFN
+67 EYTEDYFN
-75 YYISRQLETDI
+75 YYLSNQLETDI

-127 GKLYSKVVSM
+127 ENLYSKVLNM

-175 PLTILFTLIVMF
+175 PLTIIFTLIVMF
-187 TISPELTLFV
+187 TISPQLTLFV
-197 ILFIPISGFIISII
+197 TLFIPISGFIISII

-228 FLSMIDET
+228 FLSIIDET
-236 ISGQKVIKSFLSESF
+236 ISGQKVIKSFLSENF
-251 FNQKFDSINEM
+251 FHNKFKSINNL
-262 LYKFSNKV
+262 LYRFSNKV

-344 VFEIIEFKPE
+344 VFEIIEYNKNKYDENRTLDFKKFKK
-354 NDSNRDQL
+354 NI
-362 LETFIDKIE
+362 TFNNVE
-371 FKNVDFSFGQT
+371 FSYGEV
-382 KILDKISFTIK
+382 KILDKISFTIN

-408 TTIANLLNGFYNSD
+408 TTIANLLNGFFGPT
-422 SGSISIDGME
+422 SGNILIDDISISN
-432 ISSITRESL
+432 ITKESL
-441 YKKISIVTQESILF
+441 YRNISIVTQESILF
-455 NDTIMNNIRIG
+455 NDTILNNIRIG
-466 DLDSIDGDIINA
+466 NLEASKEDIIEA
-478 AKEANAHEFILEQ
+478 SKEANAHEFIQEQ
-491 NEKYDTNIGDYGGK
+491 LNSYDTTIGDSGNN
-505 LSGGQKQRITIARA
+505 LSGGQKQRLTIARA

-541 KHVQS
+541 KKIQN
-546 AIENLMNQRTVF
+546 AIDKLMHGKTSLI
-558 VIAHR
+558 IAHKF
-563 LSTVH
+563 STIKKCD
-568 NASKI
+568 KI
-573 LVLDNGK
+573 ILIDKGR
-580 IVQEGKHEELV
+580 IIAQGTHQELINSNSSYKNMNELQ
-591 NIDGLYKQLHKM
+591 I
-603 QFRT
+603 

>member
-1 MNYFTK
+1 MSYFTR
-7 VLKYGLD
+7 VLKYGIE
-14 YTYYGVLNIVFNI
+14 YYNYGVLNILFNI

-50 TKGVYI
+50 TKTVYTE
-56 KPEYFGISNIR
+56 PEYGGLNNIL
-67 EYLEDYFN
+67 EYTEDYFN
-75 YYISRQLETDI
+75 YYLSNQLETDI

-127 GKLYSKVVSM
+127 ENLYSKVLNM

-175 PLTILFTLIVMF
+175 PLTIIFTLIVMF
-187 TISPELTLFV
+187 TISPQLTLFV
-197 ILFIPISGFIISII
+197 TLFIPISGFIISII

-228 FLSMIDET
+228 FLSIIDET
-236 ISGQKVIKSFLSESF
+236 ISGQKVIKSFLSENF
-251 FNQKFDSINEM
+251 FHNKFKSINNL
-262 LYKFSNKV
+262 LYRFSNKV

-294 FGGKMVLINETIS
+294 FGGKMVLISETIS

-344 VFEIIEFKPE
+344 VFEIIEYNKNKYDENRTLDFKKFKK
-354 NDSNRDQL
+354 NI
-362 LETFIDKIE
+362 TFNNVE
-371 FKNVDFSFGQT
+371 FSYGEV
-382 KILDKISFTIK
+382 KILDKISFIIN

-408 TTIANLLNGFYNSD
+408 TTIANLLNGFFGPT
-422 SGSISIDGME
+422 SGNILIDDISISN
-432 ISSITRESL
+432 ITKESL
-441 YKKISIVTQESILF
+441 YRNISIVTQESILF
-455 NDTIMNNIRIG
+455 NDTILNNIRIG
-466 DLDSIDGDIINA
+466 NLEASKEDIIEA
-478 AKEANAHEFILEQ
+478 SKEANAHEFIQEQ
-491 NEKYDTNIGDYGGK
+491 LNSYDTMIGDYGNN
-505 LSGGQKQRITIARA
+505 LSGGQKQRLTIARA

-541 KHVQS
+541 KKIQN
-546 AIENLMNQRTVF
+546 AIDKLMHGKTSLI
-558 VIAHR
+558 IAHKF
-563 LSTVH
+563 STIKKCD
-568 NASKI
+568 KI
-573 LVLDNGK
+573 ILIDKGR
-580 IVQEGKHEELV
+580 IIAQGTHQELINSNSSYKNMNELQ
-591 NIDGLYKQLHKM
+591 I
-603 QFRT
+603 

>member
-1 MNYFTK
+1 MKYFTK
-7 VLKYGLD
+7 VLKYGLE
-14 YTYYGVLNIVFNI
+14 YSYFAVLNILFNI

-50 TKGVYI
+50 TKKVYEM
-56 KPEYFGISNIR
+56 PVYSGIGNIR
-67 EYLEDYFN
+67 EYAENYFN
-75 YYISRQLETDI
+75 YYISKQLETDI
-86 SSTLILVVGIVIFFF
+86 STTLIIVVSIVIFFF
-101 LMKNLF
+101 LMKNVF
-107 NYLALYNIT
+107 NYLALFNIT
-116 FVKNGLLKNLR
+116 FVKNGLLKKLR
-127 GKLYSKVVSM
+127 ERLYSKVLVM
-137 PISYFLNKKKGDLMS
+137 PIPYFINKKKGDLMS

-211 GKKLRKDS
+211 GKRLRKDS

-228 FLSMIDET
+228 FLSIIDET

-251 FNQKFDSINEM
+251 FSRKFDKINHL
-262 LYKFSNKV
+262 LYKYSNKV

-294 FGGKMVLINETIS
+294 FGGRMVLVSESIS

-344 VFEIIEFKPE
+344 VFEIIEYDKYTNDGTRNIEIEEFK
-354 NDSNRDQL
+354 
-362 LETFIDKIE
+362 DKISFQDLE
-371 FKNVDFSFGQT
+371 FSYGES
-382 KILDKISFTIK
+382 KILDGITFTIK

-408 TTIANLLNGFYNSD
+408 STIANLLNGFFSAD
-422 SGSISIDGME
+422 SGSLLIDGIN
-432 ISSITRESL
+432 ISDIKRESL
-441 YKKISIVTQESILF
+441 YKNISIVTQESILF
-455 NDTIMNNIRIG
+455 NDNIFNNIKIG
-466 DLDSIDGDIINA
+466 NLDSEKEDIISA
-478 AKEANAHEFILEQ
+478 AKEANAHEFIEEQ
-491 NEKYDTNIGDYGGK
+491 INGYETVIGDYGNK
-505 LSGGQKQRITIARA
+505 LSGGQKQRLTIARA

-528 LDEATSSLDSESE
+528 LDEATSSLDSKSE
-541 KHVQS
+541 KKIQD
-546 AIENLMNQRTVF
+546 AINKLMQGKTSLI
-558 VIAHR
+558 IAHKF
-563 LSTVH
+563 STIKKCD
-568 NASKI
+568 KI
-573 LVLDNGK
+573 ILIDKGR
-580 IVQEGKHEELV
+580 IIAQGTHEELI
-591 NIDGLYKQLHKM
+591 NSNSSYKNMNELQI
-603 QFRT
+603 

>member
-7 VLKYGLD
+7 VLKYGLE
-14 YTYYGVLNIVFNI
+14 YSYFAVLNILFNI

-50 TKGVYI
+50 TKKVYEV
-56 KPEYFGISNIR
+56 PVYSGIGNIR
-67 EYLEDYFN
+67 EYAENYFN
-75 YYISRQLETDI
+75 YYISKQLETDI
-86 SSTLILVVGIVIFFF
+86 STTLIIVVSIVIFFF
-101 LMKNLF
+101 LMKNVF
-107 NYLALYNIT
+107 NYLALFNIT
-116 FVKNGLLKNLR
+116 FVKNGLLKKLR
-127 GKLYSKVVSM
+127 ERLYSKVLVM
-137 PISYFLNKKKGDLMS
+137 PIPYFINKKKGDLMS

-211 GKKLRKDS
+211 GKRLRKDS

-228 FLSMIDET
+228 FLSIIDET

-251 FNQKFDSINEM
+251 FSRKFDKINHS
-262 LYKFSNKV
+262 LYRYSNKV

-294 FGGKMVLINETIS
+294 FGGRMVLVSESIS

-344 VFEIIEFKPE
+344 VFEIIEYDKYSNDGTRNIEIEEFK
-354 NDSNRDQL
+354 
-362 LETFIDKIE
+362 DKISFQDLE
-371 FKNVDFSFGQT
+371 FSYGES
-382 KILDKISFTIK
+382 KILDGITFTIK

-408 TTIANLLNGFYNSD
+408 STIANLLNGFFSAD
-422 SGSISIDGME
+422 SGSLLIDGIN
-432 ISSITRESL
+432 ISDIKRESL
-441 YKKISIVTQESILF
+441 YKNISIVTQESILF
-455 NDTIMNNIRIG
+455 NDNIFNNIKIG
-466 DLDSIDGDIINA
+466 NLDSEKEDIIRA
-478 AKEANAHEFILEQ
+478 AKEANAHEFIEEQ
-491 NEKYDTNIGDYGGK
+491 INGYETVIGDYGNK
-505 LSGGQKQRITIARA
+505 LSGGQKQRLTIARA

-528 LDEATSSLDSESE
+528 LDEATSSLDSKSE
-541 KHVQS
+541 KKIQD
-546 AIENLMNQRTVF
+546 AINKLMQGKTSLI
-558 VIAHR
+558 IAHKF
-563 LSTVH
+563 STIKKCD
-568 NASKI
+568 KI
-573 LVLDNGK
+573 ILIDKGR
-580 IVQEGKHEELV
+580 IIAQGTHEELI
-591 NIDGLYKQLHKM
+591 NSNSSYKNMNELQI
-603 QFRT
+603 

>member
-1 MNYFTK
+1 MNYFTR
-7 VLKYGLD
+7 VLKYGID
-14 YTYYGVLNIVFNI
+14 YSYFGLLNILFNI

-50 TKGVYI
+50 TEIVYT
-56 KPEYFGISNIR
+56 KPEYTGIGNIR
-67 EYLEDYFN
+67 EYLESYFN
-75 YYISRQLETDI
+75 YYLSNQLETDV
-86 SSTLILVVGIVIFFF
+86 SSTLIIVVGIVVFFF
-101 LMKNLF
+101 LMKNIF

-127 GKLYSKVVSM
+127 ENLYSKVLNM

-187 TISPELTLFV
+187 TISPRLTLFV
-197 ILFIPISGFIISII
+197 TLFIPISGFIISII

-228 FLSMIDET
+228 FLSIIDET

-251 FNQKFDSINEM
+251 FLDKFKGINS
-262 LYKFSNKV
+262 LLFKFSNKV

-294 FGGKMVLINETIS
+294 FGGKMVLISETIS

-344 VFEIIEFKPE
+344 VFEIIEYNNDRVDQKRDVELIKFE
-354 NDSNRDQL
+354 NKI
-362 LETFIDKIE
+362 TFENIE
-371 FKNVDFSFGQT
+371 FNYGDS
-382 KILDKISFTIK
+382 KILDKISFTIN

-408 TTIANLLNGFYNSD
+408 TTIANILNGFFNPK
-422 SGSISIDGME
+422 SGNLLIDNNNISQ
-432 ISSITRESL
+432 ITKESL
-441 YKKISIVTQESILF
+441 YKNISIVTQESILF
-455 NDTIMNNIRIG
+455 NDSILNNIKIG
-466 DLDSIDGDIINA
+466 NLDSKKDDVINA
-478 AKEANAHEFILEQ
+478 AKEANAHEFIEQ
-491 NEKYDTNIGDYGGK
+491 QLDGYNTMIGDYGNK
-505 LSGGQKQRITIARA
+505 LSGGQKQRLTIARA

-528 LDEATSSLDSESE
+528 LDEATSSLDSKSE
-541 KHVQS
+541 KKIQD
-546 AIENLMNQRTVF
+546 AINKLMQGKTSLI
-558 VIAHR
+558 IAHKF
-563 LSTVH
+563 STIKKCD
-568 NASKI
+568 KI
-573 LVLDNGK
+573 ILIDKGK
-580 IVQEGKHEELV
+580 IIAQGTHEELI
-591 NIDGLYKQLHKM
+591 NSNSSYKNMNELQI
-603 QFRT
+603 

>member
-7 VLKYGLD
+7 VLKYGLE
-14 YTYYGVLNIVFNI
+14 YSYFAVLNILFNI

-50 TKGVYI
+50 TKKVYEA
-56 KPEYFGISNIR
+56 PVYSGIGNIR
-67 EYLEDYFN
+67 EYAENYFN
-75 YYISRQLETDI
+75 YYISKQLETDI
-86 SSTLILVVGIVIFFF
+86 STTLIIVVSIVIFFF
-101 LMKNLF
+101 LMKNVF
-107 NYLALYNIT
+107 NYLALFNIT
-116 FVKNGLLKNLR
+116 FVKNGLLKKLR
-127 GKLYSKVVSM
+127 ESLYSKVLVM
-137 PISYFLNKKKGDLMS
+137 PIPYFINKKKGDLMS

-211 GKKLRKDS
+211 GKRLRKDS

-228 FLSMIDET
+228 FLSIIDET

-251 FNQKFDSINEM
+251 FSRKFDKINHL
-262 LYKFSNKV
+262 LYKYSNKV

-294 FGGKMVLINETIS
+294 FGGRMVLVSESIS

-344 VFEIIEFKPE
+344 VFEIIEYDKYSNDGTRNIEIEEFK
-354 NDSNRDQL
+354 
-362 LETFIDKIE
+362 DKISFQDLE
-371 FKNVDFSFGQT
+371 FSYGES
-382 KILDKISFTIK
+382 KILDGITFTIK

-408 TTIANLLNGFYNSD
+408 STIANLLNGFFSAD
-422 SGSISIDGME
+422 SGSLLIDGIN
-432 ISSITRESL
+432 ISDIKRESL
-441 YKKISIVTQESILF
+441 YKNISIVTQESILF
-455 NDTIMNNIRIG
+455 NDNIFNNIKIG
-466 DLDSIDGDIINA
+466 NLDSEKEDIISA
-478 AKEANAHEFILEQ
+478 AKEANAHEFIEEQ
-491 NEKYDTNIGDYGGK
+491 INGYETVIGDYGNK
-505 LSGGQKQRITIARA
+505 LSGGQKQRLTIARA

-528 LDEATSSLDSESE
+528 LDEATSSLDSKSE
-541 KHVQS
+541 KKIQD
-546 AIENLMNQRTVF
+546 AINKLMQGKTSLI
-558 VIAHR
+558 IAHKF
-563 LSTVH
+563 STIKKCD
-568 NASKI
+568 KI
-573 LVLDNGK
+573 ILIDKGR
-580 IVQEGKHEELV
+580 IIAQGTHEELI
-591 NIDGLYKQLHKM
+591 NSNSSYKNMNELQI
-603 QFRT
+603 

>member
-7 VLKYGLD
+7 VLKYGLE
-14 YTYYGVLNIVFNI
+14 YSYFAVLNILFNI

-50 TKGVYI
+50 TKKVYEV
-56 KPEYFGISNIR
+56 PVYSGIGNIR
-67 EYLEDYFN
+67 EYAENYFN
-75 YYISRQLETDI
+75 YYISKQLETDI
-86 SSTLILVVGIVIFFF
+86 STTLIIVVSIVIFFF
-101 LMKNLF
+101 LMKNVF
-107 NYLALYNIT
+107 NYLALFNIT
-116 FVKNGLLKNLR
+116 FVKNGLLKKLR
-127 GKLYSKVVSM
+127 ERLYSKVLVM
-137 PISYFLNKKKGDLMS
+137 PIPYFINKKKGDLMS

-211 GKKLRKDS
+211 GKRLRKDS

-228 FLSMIDET
+228 FLSIIDET

-251 FNQKFDSINEM
+251 FSRKFDKINHL
-262 LYKFSNKV
+262 LYKYSNKV

-294 FGGKMVLINETIS
+294 FGGRMVLVSESIS

-344 VFEIIEFKPE
+344 VFEIIEYDKYSNDGTRNIEIEEFK
-354 NDSNRDQL
+354 
-362 LETFIDKIE
+362 DKISFQDLE
-371 FKNVDFSFGQT
+371 FSYGES
-382 KILDKISFTIK
+382 KILDGITFTIK

-408 TTIANLLNGFYNSD
+408 STIANLLNGFFSAD
-422 SGSISIDGME
+422 SGSLLIDGIN
-432 ISSITRESL
+432 ISDIKRESL
-441 YKKISIVTQESILF
+441 YKNISIVTQESILF
-455 NDTIMNNIRIG
+455 NDNIFNNIKIG
-466 DLDSIDGDIINA
+466 NLDAEKEDIIRA
-478 AKEANAHEFILEQ
+478 AKEANAHEFIEEQ
-491 NEKYDTNIGDYGGK
+491 INGYETVIGDYGNK
-505 LSGGQKQRITIARA
+505 LSGGQKQRLTIARA

-528 LDEATSSLDSESE
+528 LDEATSSLDSKSE
-541 KHVQS
+541 KKIQD
-546 AIENLMNQRTVF
+546 AINKLMQGKTSLI
-558 VIAHR
+558 IAHKF
-563 LSTVH
+563 STIKKCD
-568 NASKI
+568 KI
-573 LVLDNGK
+573 ILIDKGR
-580 IVQEGKHEELV
+580 IIAQGTHEELI
-591 NIDGLYKQLHKM
+591 NSNSSYKNMNELQI
-603 QFRT
+603 

>member
-50 TKGVYI
+50 TKDVYSE
-56 KPEYFGISNIR
+56 PEYSGISNIR

-127 GKLYSKVVSM
+127 GKLYSKVISM

-344 VFEIIEFKPE
+344 VFEIIEFKLD

-362 LETFIDKIE
+362 LETFKDKIE
-371 FKNVDFSFGQT
+371 FKNVDFSYGQS

-393 KGESVALVG
+393 KGQSVALVG

-441 YKKISIVTQESILF
+441 YKNISIVTQESILF

-466 DLDSIDGDIINA
+466 DLDSTDVDIINA

-491 NEKYDTNIGDYGGK
+491 SEKYDTNIGDYGGK
-505 LSGGQKQRITIARA
+505 LSGGQKQRLTIARA

-541 KHVQS
+541 KKIQD
-546 AIENLMNQRTVF
+546 AIDKLMLDKTSLI
-558 VIAHR
+558 IAHKF
-563 LSTVH
+563 STIKKCD
-568 NASKI
+568 KI
-573 LVLDNGK
+573 ILIDKGR
-580 IVQEGKHEELV
+580 IVAEGTHDELI
-591 NIDGLYKQLHKM
+591 NSNSSYKNMNELQM
-603 QFRT
+603 

>member
-1 MNYFTK
+1 MNYFTR

-14 YTYYGVLNIVFNI
+14 YSYFAVLNIIFNI

-50 TKGVYI
+50 TKKVYI
-56 KPEYFGISNIR
+56 EPNYTGIRDIKEYAEN
-67 EYLEDYFN
+67 YFN
-75 YYISRQLETDI
+75 YYISKQLETDI
-86 SSTLILVVGIVIFFF
+86 SSTLIIVVSIVIFFF
-101 LMKNLF
+101 LMKNIF

-116 FVKNGLLKNLR
+116 FVKNGLLKKLR
-127 GKLYSKVVSM
+127 ENLYSRVLVM
-137 PISYFLNKKKGDLMS
+137 PIPYFVNKKKGDLMS

-175 PLTILFTLIVMF
+175 PLTILFSLIVMF

-228 FLSMIDET
+228 FLSIIDET
-236 ISGQKVIKSFLSESF
+236 ITGQKVIKSFLSESF
-251 FNQKFDSINEM
+251 FSKKFDEINNL

-280 SEFMGILVI
+280 SEFMGILII
-289 GVLLW
+289 GILLW
-294 FGGKMVLINETIS
+294 FGGRMVLVGESIS

-344 VFEIIEFKPE
+344 VFEIIDYVKDTH
-354 NDSNRDQL
+354 DSRNI
-362 LETFIDKIE
+362 EIKE
-371 FKNVDFSFGQT
+371 FKNKISFKNLKFCYGES
-382 KILDKISFTIK
+382 KILDGITFTIN

-408 TTIANLLNGFYNSD
+408 TTIANLLNGFFSAD
-422 SGSISIDGME
+422 SGSLLIDGVN
-432 ISSITRESL
+432 ISDIKRESL
-441 YKKISIVTQESILF
+441 YKNISIVTQESILF
-455 NDTIMNNIRIG
+455 NDNISNNIKIG
-466 DLDSIDGDIINA
+466 NLDAEKEDIISA
-478 AKEANAHEFILEQ
+478 AKEANAHEFI
-491 NEKYDTNIGDYGGK
+491 EKQINGYKTVIGDYGNK
-505 LSGGQKQRITIARA
+505 LSGGQKQRLTIARA

-528 LDEATSSLDSESE
+528 LDEATSSLDSKSE
-541 KHVQS
+541 KKIQDAV
-546 AIENLMNQRTVF
+546 NKLMQGKTSLI
-558 VIAHR
+558 IAHKF
-563 LSTVH
+563 STIKKCD
-568 NASKI
+568 KI
-573 LVLDNGK
+573 ILIDKGK
-580 IVQEGKHEELV
+580 IVAQGTHEELI
-591 NIDGLYKQLHKM
+591 NSNSLYKNMNELQN
-603 QFRT
+603 

>member
-1 MNYFTK
+1 MSYFTR
-7 VLKYGLD
+7 VLKYGIE
-14 YTYYGVLNIVFNI
+14 YYNYGVLNILFNI

-50 TKGVYI
+50 TKTVYTEP
-56 KPEYFGISNIR
+56 KYVGFSNIL
-67 EYLEDYFN
+67 EYTEDYFN
-75 YYISRQLETDI
+75 YYLSNQLETDI

-127 GKLYSKVVSM
+127 ENLYSKVLNM

-175 PLTILFTLIVMF
+175 PLTIIFTLIVMF
-187 TISPELTLFV
+187 TISPQLTLFV
-197 ILFIPISGFIISII
+197 TLFIPISGFIISII

-228 FLSMIDET
+228 FLSIIDET
-236 ISGQKVIKSFLSESF
+236 ISGQKVIKSFLSENF
-251 FNQKFDSINEM
+251 FHNKFKSINNL
-262 LYKFSNKV
+262 LYRFSNKV

-294 FGGKMVLINETIS
+294 FGGKMVLISETIS

-344 VFEIIEFKPE
+344 VFEIIEYNKNKYDENRTLDFKKFKK
-354 NDSNRDQL
+354 NI
-362 LETFIDKIE
+362 TFN
-371 FKNVDFSFGQT
+371 NVEFSFGEV
-382 KILDKISFTIK
+382 KILDKISFTIN

-408 TTIANLLNGFYNSD
+408 TTIANLLNGFFGPT
-422 SGSISIDGME
+422 SGNILIDDISISN
-432 ISSITRESL
+432 ITKESL
-441 YKKISIVTQESILF
+441 YRNISIVTQESILF
-455 NDTIMNNIRIG
+455 NDTILNNIRIG
-466 DLDSIDGDIINA
+466 NLEASKEDIIEA
-478 AKEANAHEFILEQ
+478 SKEANAHEFIQEQ
-491 NEKYDTNIGDYGGK
+491 LNSYDTTIGDFGNN
-505 LSGGQKQRITIARA
+505 LSGGQKQRLTIARA
-519 MLKSPSILI
+519 ILKSPSILI

-541 KHVQS
+541 KKIQN
-546 AIENLMNQRTVF
+546 AIDKLMHGKTSLI
-558 VIAHR
+558 IAHKF
-563 LSTVH
+563 STIKKCD
-568 NASKI
+568 KI
-573 LVLDNGK
+573 ILIDKGR
-580 IVQEGKHEELV
+580 IIAQGTHQELINSNSSYKNMNELQ
-591 NIDGLYKQLHKM
+591 I
-603 QFRT
+603 

>member
-50 TKGVYI
+50 TKEVYI
-56 KPEYFGISNIR
+56 EPEYSGISNIR

-127 GKLYSKVVSM
+127 GKLYSKVISM

-251 FNQKFDSINEM
+251 FDQKFDSINKM
-262 LYKFSNKV
+262 LYKFSNRV

-344 VFEIIEFKPE
+344 VFEIIEFKLD

-362 LETFIDKIE
+362 LETFKDKIE
-371 FKNVDFSFGQT
+371 FKNVDFSYGQS

-393 KGESVALVG
+393 KGQSVALVG

-422 SGSISIDGME
+422 SGSIRIDGME

-441 YKKISIVTQESILF
+441 YKNISIVTQESILF

-466 DLDSIDGDIINA
+466 DLDSIDEDIVNA

-491 NEKYDTNIGDYGGK
+491 SEKYDTNIGDYGGK
-505 LSGGQKQRITIARA
+505 LSGGQKQRLTIARA

-541 KHVQS
+541 KKIQD
-546 AIENLMNQRTVF
+546 AIDKLMVDKTSLI
-558 VIAHR
+558 IAHKF
-563 LSTVH
+563 STIKKCD
-568 NASKI
+568 KI
-573 LVLDNGK
+573 ILIDKGRILA
-580 IVQEGKHEELV
+580 EGTHDELI
-591 NIDGLYKQLHKM
+591 NSNSSYKNMNELQM
-603 QFRT
+603 

>member
-1 MNYFTK
+1 MSYFTR
-7 VLKYGLD
+7 VLKYGIE
-14 YTYYGVLNIVFNI
+14 YYNYGVLNILFNI

-50 TKGVYI
+50 TKTVYTE
-56 KPEYFGISNIR
+56 PEYGGLNNIL
-67 EYLEDYFN
+67 EYTEDYFN
-75 YYISRQLETDI
+75 YYLSNQLETDI
-86 SSTLILVVGIVIFFF
+86 SSTLIIVVGIVIFFF

-127 GKLYSKVVSM
+127 ENLYSKVLNM

-175 PLTILFTLIVMF
+175 PLTIIFTLIVMF
-187 TISPELTLFV
+187 TISPQLTLFV
-197 ILFIPISGFIISII
+197 TLFIPISGFIISII

-228 FLSMIDET
+228 FLSIIDET
-236 ISGQKVIKSFLSESF
+236 ISGQKVIKSFLSENF
-251 FNQKFDSINEM
+251 FHNKFKSINNL
-262 LYKFSNKV
+262 LYRFSNKV

-294 FGGKMVLINETIS
+294 FGGKMVLISETIS

-344 VFEIIEFKPE
+344 VFEIIEYNKNKYDENRTLDFKKFKK
-354 NDSNRDQL
+354 NI
-362 LETFIDKIE
+362 TFN
-371 FKNVDFSFGQT
+371 NVEFSFGEV
-382 KILDKISFTIK
+382 KILDKISFTIN

-408 TTIANLLNGFYNSD
+408 TTIANLLNGFFGPT
-422 SGSISIDGME
+422 SGNILIDDISISN
-432 ISSITRESL
+432 ITKESL
-441 YKKISIVTQESILF
+441 YRNISIVTQESILF
-455 NDTIMNNIRIG
+455 NDTILNNIRIG
-466 DLDSIDGDIINA
+466 NLEASKEDIIEA
-478 AKEANAHEFILEQ
+478 SKEANAHEFIQEQ
-491 NEKYDTNIGDYGGK
+491 LNSYDTTIGDYGNN
-505 LSGGQKQRITIARA
+505 LSGGQKQRLTIARA

-528 LDEATSSLDSESE
+528 LDEATSSLDSKSE
-541 KHVQS
+541 KKIQN
-546 AIENLMNQRTVF
+546 AIDKLMHGKTSLI
-558 VIAHR
+558 IAHKF
-563 LSTVH
+563 STIKKCD
-568 NASKI
+568 KI
-573 LVLDNGK
+573 ILIDKGR
-580 IVQEGKHEELV
+580 IIAQGTHQELINSNSSYKNMNELQ
-591 NIDGLYKQLHKM
+591 I
-603 QFRT
+603 

>member
-1 MNYFTK
+1 MSYFTR

-14 YTYYGVLNIVFNI
+14 YSYFAVLNIIFNI

-50 TKGVYI
+50 TKKVYI
-56 KPEYFGISNIR
+56 EPEYTGISDIR
-67 EYLEDYFN
+67 EYAENYFN
-75 YYISRQLETDI
+75 YYISKQLETDI
-86 SSTLILVVGIVIFFF
+86 SSTLIIVVSIVIFFF
-101 LMKNLF
+101 LMKNIF

-116 FVKNGLLKNLR
+116 FVKNGLLKKLR
-127 GKLYSKVVSM
+127 ENLYSKVLLM

-187 TISPELTLFV
+187 TISPSLTLFV

-228 FLSMIDET
+228 FLSIIDET
-236 ISGQKVIKSFLSESF
+236 ISGQKVIKSFISESF
-251 FNQKFDSINEM
+251 FLKKFDQINN
-262 LYKFSNKV
+262 LLFRYSNKV
-270 INRKNLAGPF
+270 VNRKNLAGPF

-294 FGGKMVLINETIS
+294 FGGKMVLINASIS

-344 VFEIIEFKPE
+344 VFEIIEYSKE
-354 NDSNRDQL
+354 INDQRRS
-362 LETFIDKIE
+362 IDMNE
-371 FKNVDFSFGQT
+371 FKN
-382 KILDKISFTIK
+382 KISFNDLEFSYGESKIIDKLSFTIN
-393 KGESVALVG
+393 KGESIALVG

-408 TTIANLLNGFYNSD
+408 TTIANLLNGFFNANS
-422 SGSISIDGME
+422 GNIIIDG
-432 ISSITRESL
+432 INITDIKRESL
-441 YKKISIVTQESILF
+441 YKNISIVTQESILF
-455 NDTIMNNIRIG
+455 NDTIFNNIKIG
-466 DLDSIDGDIINA
+466 NLDSNREDIISA
-478 AKEANAHEFILEQ
+478 AKEANAHDFIKDQ
-491 NEKYDTNIGDYGGK
+491 VNGYDTVIGDYGNK
-505 LSGGQKQRITIARA
+505 LSGGQKQRLTIARA

-541 KHVQS
+541 KKIQD
-546 AIENLMNQRTVF
+546 AINKLMYGKTSLI
-558 VIAHR
+558 IAHKF
-563 LSTVH
+563 STIKKCD
-568 NASKI
+568 KI
-573 LVLDNGK
+573 ILIDKGR
-580 IVQEGKHEELV
+580 IVAQGTHDELI
-591 NIDGLYKQLHKM
+591 NSNSLYKNMNELQI
-603 QFRT
+603 

>member
-44 DVLFKQ
+44 DVLFNQ
-50 TKGVYI
+50 TKEVYI
-56 KPEYFGISNIR
+56 EPEYSGISNIR

-127 GKLYSKVVSM
+127 VKLYSKVISM

-344 VFEIIEFKPE
+344 VFEIIEFKTE

-362 LETFIDKIE
+362 LETFKDKIE
-371 FKNVDFSFGQT
+371 FKNVDFSYGQS

-393 KGESVALVG
+393 KGQSVALVG

-491 NEKYDTNIGDYGGK
+491 SEKYDTNIGDYGGK
-505 LSGGQKQRITIARA
+505 LSGGQKQRLTIARA

-541 KHVQS
+541 KKIQD
-546 AIENLMNQRTVF
+546 AIDKLMLDKTSLI
-558 VIAHR
+558 IAHKF
-563 LSTVH
+563 STIKKCD
-568 NASKI
+568 KI
-573 LVLDNGK
+573 ILIDKGR
-580 IVQEGKHEELV
+580 IVAEGKHDELI
-591 NIDGLYKQLHKM
+591 NSNSSYKNMNELQM
-603 QFRT
+603 

>member
-1 MNYFTK
+1 MNYFTR

-14 YTYYGVLNIVFNI
+14 YTYYGVLNIIFNI

-50 TKGVYI
+50 TKDVYTE
-56 KPEYFGISNIR
+56 PEYSGISNIR

-127 GKLYSKVVSM
+127 GKLYSRVISM
-137 PISYFLNKKKGDLMS
+137 PIYYFLNKKKGDLMS

-236 ISGQKVIKSFLSESF
+236 ISGQKVIKSFLSESY
-251 FNQKFDSINEM
+251 FNQKFNSINKM

-289 GVLLW
+289 GVLVW

-344 VFEIIEFKPE
+344 VFEIIEFQPD

-362 LETFIDKIE
+362 LETFNDKIE
-371 FKNVDFSFGQT
+371 FKNVDFSYGQT
-382 KILDKISFTIK
+382 KILDKISFSIK

-408 TTIANLLNGFYNSD
+408 TTIANLLNGFYNSN

-432 ISSITRESL
+432 ISSITRDSL
-441 YKKISIVTQESILF
+441 YKNISIVTQESILF

-466 DLDSIDGDIINA
+466 DLDSMDEDIVNA
-478 AKEANAHEFILEQ
+478 AKEANAHEFIIQQIEQ
-491 NEKYDTNIGDYGGK
+491 YDTNIGDYGGK
-505 LSGGQKQRITIARA
+505 LSGGQKQRLTIARA

-541 KHVQS
+541 KKIQD
-546 AIENLMNQRTVF
+546 AIDKLMLDKTSLI
-558 VIAHR
+558 IAHKF
-563 LSTVH
+563 STIKKCD
-568 NASKI
+568 KI
-573 LVLDNGK
+573 ILIDKGR
-580 IVQEGKHEELV
+580 IVAEGTHDELI
-591 NIDGLYKQLHKM
+591 NSNSSYKNMNELQM
-603 QFRT
+603 

>member
-7 VLKYGLD
+7 VLKYGLG

-50 TKGVYI
+50 TKEVYI
-56 KPEYFGISNIR
+56 EPEYSGISNVR

-127 GKLYSKVVSM
+127 GKLYSKVISM

-344 VFEIIEFKPE
+344 VFEIIEFKTE

-362 LETFIDKIE
+362 LETFKDKIE
-371 FKNVDFSFGQT
+371 FKNVDFSYGQS

-393 KGESVALVG
+393 KGQSVALVG

-478 AKEANAHEFILEQ
+478 AKEANAHKFILEQ
-491 NEKYDTNIGDYGGK
+491 SEKYDTNIGDYGGK
-505 LSGGQKQRITIARA
+505 LSGGQKQRLTIARA

-541 KHVQS
+541 KKIQD
-546 AIENLMNQRTVF
+546 AIDKLMLDKTSLI
-558 VIAHR
+558 IAHKF
-563 LSTVH
+563 STIKKCD
-568 NASKI
+568 KI
-573 LVLDNGK
+573 ILIDKGR
-580 IVQEGKHEELV
+580 IVAEGTHDELI
-591 NIDGLYKQLHKM
+591 NSNSSYKNMNELQM
-603 QFRT
+603 